1 MTLWL
6 FYKTLLHQKVW
17 NINSCFHW
25 LHQGSQAG
33 LPNPWIAVFIN
44 TVQTGRLD
52 QIFTWAHSG
61 QLALMGRHIVISFN
75 CQFVKASYSFQR
87 VSPREEEVEAKES
100 IFQHEPDMGEALTG
114 LVPPGNISLTL
125 RQSQPISNRQRQICC
140 RTLGSPWWAQA
151 SWDRTATRH
160 LVFALGGECSSKGCG
175 ADLLPLHTW
184 EHPSTLAAEGRGL
197 PIEMP

>member
-75 CQFVKASYSFQR
+75 CQFVKASYSFQSQSWGGGGGGKGEYISAR
-87 VSPREEEVEAKES
+87 TWHEWSFDWTDATREYITHSQAEPAH
-100 IFQHEPDMGEALTG
+100 FQQAVTNLLQNLGFSLVGTG
-114 LVPPGNISLTL
+114 L
-125 RQSQPISNRQRQICC
+125 
-140 RTLGSPWWAQA
+140 LGPNCYQA
-151 SWDRTATRH
+151 PC
-160 LVFALGGECSSKGCG
+160 FC
-175 ADLLPLHTW
+175 P
-184 EHPSTLAAEGRGL
+184 GRGV
-197 PIEMP
+197 